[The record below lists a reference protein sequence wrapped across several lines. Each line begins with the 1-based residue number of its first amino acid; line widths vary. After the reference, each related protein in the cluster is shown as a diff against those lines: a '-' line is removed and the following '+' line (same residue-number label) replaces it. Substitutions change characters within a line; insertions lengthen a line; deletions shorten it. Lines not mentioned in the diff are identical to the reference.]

1 MITYEEYINAVNEL
15 VKMGINNKYGL
26 SYFETKEETEKASK
40 LKSIMYSYE
49 RENEKKEVKTKR
61 LSNR

>member
-1 MITYEEYINAVNEL
+1 MIKYEEYINAVNEL

-49 RENEKKEVKTKR
+49 RGNEKKEVKTKR

>member
-1 MITYEEYINAVNEL
+1 MIKYEEYIKAVNEL

>member
-1 MITYEEYINAVNEL
+1 MIKYEEYINAVNEL

>member
-49 RENEKKEVKTKR
+49 IENEKKEVKTKR

>member
-1 MITYEEYINAVNEL
+1 MVTKEEYINAVNEL